1 MADPSGVP
9 LSDMHKRILRM
20 MNGGKGRQQIADAL
34 DISPETVRTRVEQ
47 IKERVGVDKGA
58 DIDETLRIA
67 HERGFLTEP
76 VRRSEARMH
85 GPGSRPRRR
94 NRNT

>member
-1 MADPSGVP
+1 MAEPSGQP
-9 LSDMHKRILRM
+9 LSDMHVRVLKL
-20 MNGGKGRQQIADAL
+20 MNAGKGRKQIADAL
-34 DISPETVRTRVEQ
+34 GISIETVRTRVEQ

-58 DIDETLRIA
+58 DVDETLRIA

-85 GPGSRPRRR
+85 GPGSRPRGRR
-94 NRNT
+94 NT